1 VWPVHDRVHDESFSK
16 FEILMRLGVFT
27 GKFKPPHAGHYQTIL
42 QIADTNDET
51 RVFVS
56 PKTEGGITGEMAV
69 EILKDYFKERPDVQV
84 ELSDVTPV
92 RAAYEFIEDLGKT
105 PEAEDIDL
113 TVYALGEDLIRFGS
127 VEKWKGRLRSVS
139 RKETARPDFEHGMK
153 VSGTLMRKFLAD
165 GDKQSFVRGLPSVAD
180 KDRVWA
186 IVTNN
191 GVEEQGTWSIPADSF
206 RQQIDPNIMPNQ
218 INVPVGGLPAH
229 WVTTQPYSRFDL
241 KTNPFADRYGR
252 NPGKRRVKTF
262 EEFCRTGEAE

>member
-1 VWPVHDRVHDESFSK
+1 
-16 FEILMRLGVFT
+16 MRLGVFT
-27 GKFKPPHAGHYQTIL
+27 GKFKPPHAGHYHTIL
-42 QIADTNDET
+42 DIADANDET
-51 RVFVS
+51 YVFVS

-69 EILKDYFKERPDVQV
+69 EILKNYFAERPDVKIQ
-84 ELSDVTPV
+84 LAGVTPV
-92 RAAYEFIEDLGKT
+92 RAAYEFIEELGQS

-113 TVYALGEDLIRFGS
+113 TVYALAEDLIRFGS
-127 VEKWKGRLRSVS
+127 LEKWKGNLRSAN
-139 RKETARPDFEHGMK
+139 KQETSRPDFEHGTK

-165 GDKQSFVRGLPSVAD
+165 GDKRNFIKGLPSVAD
-180 KDRVWA
+180 KDLVWS

-206 RQQIDPNIMPNQ
+206 HQQIDPNIMPNQ

-262 EEFCRTGEAE
+262 AEFCQTDDAE